1 VEEIGRTR
9 PTTLAELMEEPTNSL
24 TERTH
29 IITKEDVHQK
39 SIEQVDRGDGTA
51 AGITKEGEIR

>member
-1 VEEIGRTR
+1 
-9 PTTLAELMEEPTNSL
+9 M
-24 TERTH
+24 ERTH

-39 SIEQVDRGDGTA
+39 STEQVDKGDDTA

>member
-1 VEEIGRTR
+1 
-9 PTTLAELMEEPTNSL
+9 ME
-24 TERTH
+24 RMH

-39 SIEQVDRGDGTA
+39 STEQVDREEDTA